1 MSSVPR
7 LLPLPIDAHVDAVRR
22 ALTSHRAVVVTAAP
36 GAGKTTR
43 VPPALI
49 AEGNVLLLQPRRVAA
64 RSIARRIAAEQGWT
78 LGREVGWQV
87 RFDRNF
93 SDATR
98 LLVATEG
105 VLTARLQQDP
115 LAGAFSTIIIDEF
128 HERSIHAD
136 VGLALAREAWR
147 ARPDLRLVV
156 MSATIDA
163 APVSSYLGDCPVV
176 TVPGRQFPLDI
187 TYRPAIS
194 LDQAVADSIND
205 ATGAILCFLPGA
217 GEIRRAAGQL
227 ARRISRRDIAI
238 LPLHGGLDAD
248 DQDAA
253 LQPTLRQAQ
262 GAPSQ
267 SMGGLRIIL
276 ATNLA
281 ETTLTVPDVTCVIDT
296 GLHKV
301 ARYDADRGID
311 SLETERVSQDSADQ
325 RAGRAG
331 RVQAGRVVR
340 LWDSRDRLRPHRE
353 PEIAIVDLASTV
365 LDVLTWGGD
374 PRTLEWFE
382 APPAGAVDAAID
394 LLQRLNALD
403 RHGMLTPA
411 GQSLRRLPLHPRL
424 GRMLLAARAD
434 LAMARACALLS
445 ERHFTPPRHS
455 ATACDL
461 LSAVDGDA
469 PLPPHVTRAAA
480 QVQRVAL
487 SESPELPKGGPPLG
501 DQEFRRAV
509 LSGYPDRV
517 ARRRPGSSDRFVLA
531 SGAGA
536 RLARESGVINH
547 EFIVALEVTT
557 SGATGVEALIRM
569 ATGIERD
576 WIQPTGEAT
585 VHEFDDASGAVRAL
599 RVEMYDA
606 IRLSEH
612 PIAPDPEDAARIVAE
627 QYLRRGPNDADR
639 ALLRRLMFAGLEV
652 TFEELVRP
660 ASIGRTRLAD
670 VDLAA
675 ALSREAATTLARN
688 APALLAVPS
697 GRSVS
702 LDYRDGGIVTAA
714 VKLQELFGLADS
726 PRIGRTRVPVT
737 FELLSPAGRPVQV
750 TNDLRSFWARGYPEV
765 RRELRARYPKHPWPD
780 DPWSATPTAR
790 PLRRRP
796 R

>member
-1 MSSVPR
+1 MSSVPQ
-7 LLPLPIDAHVDAVRR
+7 LLPLPIDAHVDAVRQ

-49 AEGNVLLLQPRRVAA
+49 SEGNVLLLQPRRVAA
-64 RSIARRIAAEQGWT
+64 RAIARRIADEQGWT

-93 SDATR
+93 SASTK

-105 VLTARLQQDP
+105 ILTARLQQDP
-115 LAGAFSTIIIDEF
+115 LAGAFSTIVIDEF

-163 APVSSYLGDCPVV
+163 ARVSRYLGDCPVV

-187 TYRPAIS
+187 TYRPGVS
-194 LDQAVADSIND
+194 LEDAAADSVGGGGG
-205 ATGAILCFLPGA
+205 TILCFLPGA
-217 GEIRRAAGQL
+217 GEIRRTADQL
-227 ARRISRRDIAI
+227 GRRISGRAVPI

-253 LQPTLRQAQ
+253 LQPGHGPRV
-262 GAPSQ
+262 
-267 SMGGLRIIL
+267 IL

-340 LWDSRDRLRPHRE
+340 LWDARDRLRPHRE
-353 PEIAIVDLASTV
+353 PEISTVDLASTV
-365 LDVLTWGGD
+365 LDVLAWGGD
-374 PRTLEWFE
+374 PETLEWFE
-382 APPAGAVDAAID
+382 PPPAGALEAAIE
-394 LLQRLNALD
+394 LLQKLEALD
-403 RHGMLTPA
+403 RQRVLTPT

-424 GRMLLAARAD
+424 GRMLLASSAD
-434 LAMARACALLS
+434 TTMARACALLS
-445 ERHFTPPRHS
+445 ERHFAPPRHS

-461 LSAVDGDA
+461 LSAVDGDTG
-469 PLPPHVTRAAA
+469 LPPHVTRAA
-480 QVQRVAL
+480 VQIQRAAL
-487 SESPELPKGGPPLG
+487 SESPDVSKGSAPIGE
-501 DQEFRRAV
+501 QNFRRAV
-509 LSGYPDRV
+509 LAGYPDRV
-517 ARRRPGSSDRFVLA
+517 ARRRPGSHDRFVLA
-531 SGAGA
+531 SGVGA
-536 RLARESGVINH
+536 RLARESGVVNH
-547 EFIVALEVTT
+547 EFIVAVEVTS
-557 SGATGVEALIRM
+557 SGAPGAEPLIRI

-576 WIQPTGEAT
+576 WIQPTAEAT
-585 VHEFDDASGAVRAL
+585 LHDFDDAAGAVRAL
-599 RVEMYDA
+599 RVELYGA

-612 PIAPDPEDAARIVAE
+612 PIAPDPDEAATIVAD
-627 QYLRRGPNDADR
+627 QYLRRGPGERDR
-639 ALLRRLMFAGLEV
+639 ALLRRLTFAGVEITL
-652 TFEELVRP
+652 EELVRS
-660 ASIGRTRLAD
+660 ASMGKTRLSD
-670 VDLAA
+670 LDLAG
-675 ALSREAATTLARN
+675 ALSRDAAATLARH
-688 APALLAVPS
+688 APPVIAVPS
-697 GRSVS
+697 GRSVP
-702 LDYRDGGIVTAA
+702 LDYRDGGGVTAA

-726 PRIGRTRVPVT
+726 PRVGRARVPVT

-750 TNDLRSFWARGYPEV
+750 TNDLRSFWERGYPEV
-765 RRELRARYPKHPWPD
+765 RKELRARYPKHPWPD